1 MQKITRVRFWFKKS
15 RAGSLIWRLL
25 IGLVGGAVS
34 VFGGIM
40 LIAPGPGLLLILAGL
55 GILATEFA
63 WAGEMVL
70 HAKRLAATA
79 EEKSGLHRYVQYFI
93 IAGGSVAGI
102 LIIYI
107 MN

>member
-15 RAGSLIWRLL
+15 RVGSLIWRLL

-79 EEKSGLHRYVQYFI
+79 EEKSGLHRYVQCFI